1 VRLSVRD
8 RGAGLSESQRV
19 QLARGGEGAA
29 VGDARGVG
37 LGLLFVQRVA
47 QRHGGRLQAA
57 VPGDGPG
64 TLMTIEL
71 PG

>member
-1 VRLSVRD
+1 VRD
-8 RGAGLSESQRV
+8 HGAGLNARQLA
-19 QLARGGEGAA
+19 QLARGGEGAT

-47 QRHGGRLQAA
+47 LRHGGSLQAS
-57 VPGDGPG
+57 VPADGGG
-64 TLMTIEL
+64 TLMTITL